1 MNKLLSKIVGAALGL
16 IMAIGVGVAV
26 SANNGEAVPVH
37 AASSVSGTYT
47 KVTTANGI
55 SAGDTVIM
63 VNTAGTKALTDIS
76 TTSTKYGTLYTFAD
90 GEVSDDKSTIT
101 LQNKD
106 VEELTVETGYNSS
119 GFSFKGT
126 ADISSNYL
134 TWTSGNSLNKA
145 STKSANTSWTITAS
159 NGTLTIANNSTSTR
173 LIRFNSDRF
182 ACYTSNTGT
191 LAQLYKKAAN
201 VSVTGV
207 SVTPTSVTLG
217 VGATQQLTPTIT
229 PNNATDKAVTYST
242 SASGVATVSSTGLI
256 TAASAG
262 SATITVTTHDGSF
275 TATCSVTVTAPI
287 AVTGVSLNKP
297 STTIEAGQTET
308 LTATV
313 TPANAS
319 NKSVTWTT
327 SDSDVATVAGGVV
340 TAKAAG
346 TATIT
351 ATTVDGGFTATCSV
365 KVSAPANVVF
375 TAGTDTGSSGGQY
388 ASTITK
394 SGISIAFSSCR
405 NNDAPYRIYANST
418 TTISSTI
425 GDIAKIE
432 FNMNGSY
439 SSAEFSVTDGGGT
452 YNSSDTTHG
461 VWTGTSTSVEFT
473 AANQTRCNSI
483 VVTLAST
490 DPSVELDPSSATSV
504 NMLDGDT
511 NSTVKVL
518 AKNID
523 DYTAWA
529 LTFDEDGDEGLTSS
543 DYVTVVP
550 GAFSNNVS
558 TFAITAKKVGSTV
571 LNIQLD
577 GTDCEDTVEITISQK
592 PASITITHADV
603 YEKDNKLQL
612 DLKAGG
618 TYKQMTFSGE
628 DIRGNTY
635 TVAAA
640 DVTPSIQ
647 SGSSYV
653 TVSGSRITPTST
665 AGTAVVRYTLNALTS
680 VYVDLTVN
688 VISDRNVSVN
698 SITYVASASG
708 VQGEPLKVSDIIS
721 ATSTT
726 TLFGETGT
734 IADGEYLFAYSN
746 NRSIAV
752 ELDNF
757 VYEITDDTLDAGETE
772 NREIFVFVSFDESY
786 ASSTHVDI
794 EVADRPLTAI
804 SLDTGASL
812 SLNRNT
818 SHQLE
823 VSYTPY
829 NTTST
834 RAVTYAI
841 TSSSSESSITVSNSG
856 LISAGSKIGSTATI
870 KVTSQFSVDIYA
882 SVNVTVTR
890 EAMTITY
897 DIPEEWVETDASD
910 LAVGD
915 QVILTGVKDS
925 VTYAAGTYSGSGN
938 NVPADTT
945 NTLTVSG
952 TKVTGVVS
960 TMIYTLE
967 EGTVDG
973 SVAFKDSSGKYLY
986 AASSGSNYMK
996 SQDEIDGNA
1005 SFILNSDGTVVAQG
1019 TNTRNYMRYNNSGTS
1034 NLFSCYASTGTTG
1047 TLVQFYKLTGGSDTI
1062 TVGDDLF
1069 NDLMDYYYSGD
1080 FFECDPDGATFDG
1093 DGWKDVGE
1101 VLADYKDTYKL
1112 NYARANASG
1121 NEVEQFLAIYDY
1133 VVAKYGDSYDYLG
1146 RIASGKVTESSRIAI
1161 LGNVINNSS
1170 TISIIVVVSLVSL
1183 TAIGGYFFLRTR
1195 KED

>member
-1 MNKLLSKIVGAALGL
+1 MNKLFTKIAALALGTA
-16 IMAIGVGVAV
+16 MAFGVGVAV
-26 SANNGEAVPVH
+26 SSKEKAVEETH
-37 AASSVSGTYT
+37 
-47 KVTTANGI
+47 
-55 SAGDTVIM
+55 
-63 VNTAGTKALTDIS
+63 ALTASDIS
-76 TTSTKYGTLYTFAD
+76 TTPATTIENGAKYVIA
-90 GEVSDDKSTIT
+90 
-101 LQNKD
+101 
-106 VEELTVETGYNSS
+106 S
-119 GFSFKGT
+119 G
-126 ADISSNYL
+126 
-134 TWTSGNSLNKA
+134 TSGNVYLAAKA
-145 STKSANTSWTITAS
+145 SNTWGTAVAIGSAYEFTAEGSGTSGFYLKCTD
-159 NGTLTIANNSTSTR
+159 GYLVPK
-173 LIRFNSDRF
+173 
-182 ACYTSNTGT
+182 TSNTNTFLAYASSKATAQQLQLKNSTELFSNANAHYNLRQNGT
-191 LAQLYKKAAN
+191 SGYRWYGTTTDGTTGTAAKLYKVNAGVA
-201 VSVTGV
+201 VTGV
-207 SVTPTSVTLG
+207 SVSPTSTSIG
-217 VGATQQLTPTIT
+217 VGGSATLTATIS
-229 PNNATDKAVTYST
+229 PSDATDKAVTWS
-242 SASGVATVSSTGLI
+242 SSKPSVATVSNGTV
-256 TAASAG
+256 TALSAG
-262 SATITVTTHDGSF
+262 ETTITVTTHDGGF
-275 TATCSVTVTAPI
+275 TATCAVTVTAPI

-340 TAKAAG
+340 TAKGAG

-365 KVSAPANVVF
+365 KVTAPANVTF
-375 TAGTDTGSSGGQY
+375 IAGTDTGTATGQNDSG
-388 ASTITK
+388 TLTK
-394 SGISIAFSSCR
+394 SGISFYCSGWK
-405 NNDAPYRIYANST
+405 NDSGNYRLYSGKT
-418 TTISSTI
+418 VTFTSTI
-425 GDIAKIE
+425 GNMAKIE
-432 FNMNGSY
+432 FTGTESSYKISNMGSETTG
-439 SSAEFSVTDGGGT
+439 SLVTDAT
-452 YNSSDTTHG
+452 NNKST
-461 VWTGTSTSVEFT
+461 WTGSATTVSFT
-473 AANQTRCNSI
+473 MTAQGRASQV
-483 VVTLAST
+483 VVTMEST

-504 NMLDGDT
+504 DMLDGDT
-511 NSTVKVL
+511 DSTVKIL

-529 LTFDEDGDEGLTSS
+529 LTFDEDGDTGLSSS

-577 GTDCEDTVEITISQK
+577 GTDCEDTVEITVSQK

-603 YEKDNKLQL
+603 YEKENKLQL

-618 TYKQMTFSGE
+618 SYKQMTFSGE

-635 TVAAA
+635 AVAAA

-653 TVSGSRITPTST
+653 TVSGTRITPTST
-665 AGTAVVRYTLNALTS
+665 AGIAVVRYTLNALNS

-708 VQGEPLKVSDIIS
+708 VQGDPLEVSDIIS

-752 ELDNF
+752 ELGNF
-757 VYEITDDTLDAGETE
+757 VYEITDDTLDAGEFE

-786 ASSTHVDI
+786 VSSTYVDI

-841 TSSSSESSITVSNSG
+841 TTQSSESTITVTSSG

-870 KVTSQFSVDIYA
+870 KVTSQFSADIYA

-915 QVILTGVKDS
+915 QVILTGVKDG

-945 NTLTVSG
+945 HTLTVSG

-967 EGTVDG
+967 EGTEDG
-973 SVAFKDSSGKYLY
+973 SVAFKGSDGKYLY
-986 AASSGSNYMK
+986 AAGGTSNNYMK
-996 SQDEIDGNA
+996 TQTSIDGNA

-1019 TNTRNYMRYNNSGTS
+1019 TSTRNYMRYNNSSTS

-1080 FFECDPDGATFDG
+1080 FFECDSDGATFDG
-1093 DGWKDVGE
+1093 DGWNEVGE

-1121 NEVEQFLAIYDY
+1121 NEVEQFLATYDY
-1133 VVAKYGDSYDYLG
+1133 VVAKYGASYDYLG
-1146 RIASGKVTESSRIAI
+1146 RIASGKVTEASRIAI
-1161 LGNVINNSS
+1161 LGNIINNSN

-1183 TAIGGYFFLRTR
+1183 SAIGGYFFLRKR
-1195 KED
+1195 KEN